1 MILEQTTHDGNYRTI
16 VVDLSTDEGSPFSL
30 TGLAWTIGKQIGMT
44 LSEIYEVVNQMTSGS
59 YENLIAVFEANCG
72 DLAVLTNKNNK
83 FNYEF

>member
-16 VVDLSTDEGSPFSL
+16 VVDLATNEGSPLNL
-30 TGLAWTIGKQIGMT
+30 TGLAWTIGKQIGMNLT
-44 LSEIYEVVNQMTSGS
+44 EIYEVINQMTNGS
-59 YENLIAVFEANCG
+59 YENLIAVFENNFG